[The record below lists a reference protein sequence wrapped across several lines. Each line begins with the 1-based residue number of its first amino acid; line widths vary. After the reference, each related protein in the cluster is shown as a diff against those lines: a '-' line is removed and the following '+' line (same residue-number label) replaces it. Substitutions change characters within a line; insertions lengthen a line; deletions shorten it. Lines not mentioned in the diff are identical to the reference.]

1 MTRPCP
7 APPRARPAWRALPC
21 AAGLLAALAFAHS
34 AHAHSGGDHDRARQA
49 LEAGEI
55 LPLSHVLERIEQ
67 SHPGQVIDVE
77 LERGHDARWVYKVKV
92 LQRGGALIRLKVDA
106 RDGRVLGSRAKGP
119 EAPEGPN
126 APDAPAKGTP

>member
-7 APPRARPAWRALPC
+7 ASPRARPGWRTLLC
-21 AAGLLAALAFAHS
+21 AAGLLVAPAFAL
-34 AHAHSGGDHDRARQA
+34 AHSGGDHDRARQA

-55 LPLSHVLERIEQ
+55 LPLARVLEHVEQ

-106 RDGRVLGSRAKGP
+106 RDGRVLGSRT
-119 EAPEGPN
+119 N
-126 APDAPAKGTP
+126 APDAQQKETP